1 MTFDAIKC
9 PLRRRRNRQRERM
22 KLTIEKTPNRVKK
35 QKERKKEGW
44 MANVEVDR
52 WTKEWND
59 FAQNWSDFFRLW
71 KEFARVILSAASS
84 STLSA
89 TLPT

>member
-35 QKERKKEGW
+35 RKKERKKEGW

-59 FAQNWSDFFRLW
+59 FAQN
-71 KEFARVILSAASS
+71 
-84 STLSA
+84 
-89 TLPT
+89 